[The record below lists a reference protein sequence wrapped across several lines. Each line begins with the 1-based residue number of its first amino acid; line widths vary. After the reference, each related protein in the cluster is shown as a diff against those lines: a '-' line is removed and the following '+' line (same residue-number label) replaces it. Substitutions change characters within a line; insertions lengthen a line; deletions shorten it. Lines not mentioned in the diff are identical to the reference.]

1 MRFLHSVDEKMS
13 GQAAAVDAVLGS
25 HLLLLMLMKSVMEN
39 WKSPV
44 LGQEYCQ
51 CLCAMKGQMKV
62 VVVD

>member
-1 MRFLHSVDEKMS
+1 MS